1 MAATQIRPAGPPTGP
16 VPPAPAADTARQIR
30 PRRGL
35 PGGRA
40 VVGGLLVA
48 VAAVG
53 TFAAVSGA
61 GRGPDT
67 SYVVAARDVEPGSV
81 LSADDLELVPIDLP
95 DGVRRG
101 AFTRPG
107 EVVGAVVVGPLAEG
121 DLVQAGGLSPG
132 DALPTFS
139 IALAESD
146 ANGGDLFRGDVVQ
159 VFATYGSDGTA
170 PTVLLAAEA
179 QVVSTT
185 GSDETV
191 ASTGEVI
198 VKLAVDSA
206 EERSA
211 ILNAKVTGQISLV
224 RVTGAD
230 APGAT
235 DRFSPDEPSGPTDAA
250 GDGAGAGSG
259 DDAEGSSGG
268 G

>member
-16 VPPAPAADTARQIR
+16 VPPAADTEAARQIR

-67 SYVVAARDVEPGSV
+67 SYVVAAREVEPGSV
-81 LSADDLELVPIDLP
+81 LTADDLELVAIDLP
-95 DGVRRG
+95 DSVRAG

-121 DLVQAGGLSPG
+121 DLVQAGGLAPG
-132 DALPTFS
+132 DPLPTFS
-139 IALAESD
+139 LALPEAD
-146 ANGGDLFRGDVVQ
+146 ANGGDLGPGDVVQ
-159 VFATYGSDGTA
+159 VFATYGSDGA
-170 PTVLLAAEA
+170 SPTILLSAEA
-179 QVVSTT
+179 EVVGTS
-185 GSDETV
+185 SADDTV
-191 ASTGEVI
+191 AASGEI
-198 VKLAVDSA
+198 TVKLAVDSA

-211 ILNAKVTGQISLV
+211 IINAKVTGQISLV
-224 RVTGAD
+224 RVSGAK
-230 APGAT
+230 APGAAE
-235 DRFSPDEPSGPTDAA
+235 RFEPDVP
-250 GDGAGAGSG
+250 GAGATPPEEAEEG
-259 DDAEGSSGG
+259 DAAEGSAGG

>member
-1 MAATQIRPAGPPTGP
+1 VGPG
-16 VPPAPAADTARQIR
+16 AADADGARQIR

-61 GRGPDT
+61 GRGPST

-81 LSADDLELVPIDLP
+81 LTADDVEVVAIDLP
-95 DGVRRG
+95 DSVRAG

-107 EVVGAVVVGPLAEG
+107 EVVGAVAVGPLAEG
-121 DLVQAGGLSPG
+121 DLVQAGGLAPG
-132 DALPTFS
+132 DPLPTFS
-139 IALAESD
+139 LALPEAD
-146 ANGGDLFRGDVVQ
+146 ANGGDLQPGDVVQ
-159 VFATYGSDGTA
+159 VFATYGSDGGS
-170 PTVLLAAEA
+170 PTLLLSAEA
-179 QVVSTT
+179 EVVGTS
-185 GSDETV
+185 SLDDTV
-191 ASTGEVI
+191 TSSGEI
-198 VKLAVDSA
+198 TVKLAVASA

-224 RVTGAD
+224 RVSGAK
-230 APGAT
+230 APGAAE
-235 DRFSPDEPSGPTDAA
+235 RFAPDVP
-250 GDGAGAGSG
+250 GAGSG
-259 DDAEGSSGG
+259 TTTPEEEDGADDGSSGG

>member
-1 MAATQIRPAGPPTGP
+1 
-16 VPPAPAADTARQIR
+16 VPPAAETDAARQIR

-61 GRGPDT
+61 GRGPST

-81 LSADDLELVPIDLP
+81 LTAQDLELVAIDLP
-95 DGVRRG
+95 DSVQGG

-107 EVVGAVVVGPLAEG
+107 EVVGAVAVGPLAEG
-121 DLVQAGGLSPG
+121 DLVQAGGLAPA
-132 DALPTFS
+132 DPVPTFS
-139 IALAESD
+139 IALPEAD
-146 ANGGDLFRGDVVQ
+146 ANGGDLGSGDVVQ
-159 VFATYGSDGTA
+159 VFATYGTDGTS
-170 PTVLLAAEA
+170 PTLLLAAEA
-179 QVVSTT
+179 EVIGVS
-185 GSDETV
+185 SADDTV
-191 ASTGEVI
+191 ASSGEI
-198 VKLAVDSA
+198 TVKLAVASA

-211 ILNAKVTGQISLV
+211 IINAKVTGQISLV
-224 RVTGAD
+224 RVNGAK

-235 DRFSPDEPSGPTDAA
+235 ERFEPEVPGGTATAPDDEA
-250 GDGAGAGSG
+250 DGGS
-259 DDAEGSSGG
+259 AEGSTGG

>member
-1 MAATQIRPAGPPTGP
+1 MVATQIRPAGPPTGP
-16 VPPAPAADTARQIR
+16 VPPAADTEHARQIR

-40 VVGGLLVA
+40 LVGGLLVA

-81 LSADDLELVPIDLP
+81 LTSDDLELVPIDLP
-95 DGVRRG
+95 DSVRGG

-121 DLVQAGGLSPG
+121 DLVQAGGLAPG
-132 DALPTFS
+132 DPVPTFS
-139 IALAESD
+139 LALPEAD
-146 ANGGDLFRGDVVQ
+146 ANGGDLGPGDVVQ
-159 VFATYGSDGTA
+159 VFATYGSDGSS
-170 PTVLLAAEA
+170 PTILLSAEA
-179 QVVSTT
+179 DVVGTS
-185 GSDETV
+185 SADDTV
-191 ASTGEVI
+191 ASSGEI
-198 VKLAVDSA
+198 TVKLAVPSA

-211 ILNAKVTGQISLV
+211 IINAKVTGQISLV
-224 RVTGAD
+224 RVNGAT
-230 APGAT
+230 APGAAERYEPDVPGAVT
-235 DRFSPDEPSGPTDAA
+235 ATTTPDEA
-250 GDGAGAGSG
+250 DGA
-259 DDAEGSSGG
+259 AEGSAGG